1 MNVVDL
7 WICGRLAGSSV
18 AQIALGDDVVHE
30 AWPFGQETS
39 LDMFFG
45 ALLLLQAV
53 QMHVRLSNLLINS
66 HACLPCG
73 VYLSSSNKPSLQEHT
88 SQSDLHQDECPSLPN
103 DTLHNIHVATLLLP
117 TSLLPVMQLMA
128 GN

>member
-1 MNVVDL
+1 MAATFTTSRNLERACLTALPAVNVVDL

-45 ALLLLQAV
+45 ALLLIVVVGALLCQGLI
-53 QMHVRLSNLLINS
+53 RPLSL
-66 HACLPCG
+66 
-73 VYLSSSNKPSLQEHT
+73 
-88 SQSDLHQDECPSLPN
+88 
-103 DTLHNIHVATLLLP
+103 
-117 TSLLPVMQLMA
+117 
-128 GN
+128 